1 MLLRHSLS
9 KLKGQ
14 MVWFFERTED
24 QSEFVAR
31 PGILLEHHKQKMLCD
46 ILFNNNVV
54 VIADTDV
61 MPMELWDEDLERKN
75 GSLEIPGKRP
85 RKHDRNSL
93 K

>member
-1 MLLRHSLS
+1 MLLRYSLNE
-9 KLKGQ
+9 LKGH

-24 QSEFVAR
+24 QSEFVAK

-46 ILFNNNVV
+46 ILFNNEII

-61 MPMELWDEDLERKN
+61 MQMEVWDENLERENRQMEKTA
-75 GSLEIPGKRP
+75 KRT
-85 RKHDRNSL
+85 RGCDRTSL

>member
-1 MLLRHSLS
+1 MLLRHSLNE
-9 KLKGQ
+9 LKGH

-24 QSEFVAR
+24 QSEFVAK

-46 ILFNNNVV
+46 ILFNNEII

-61 MPMELWDEDLERKN
+61 MQMEVWDENLERKN
-75 GSLEIPGKRP
+75 GSLEASRKRA
-85 RKHDRNSL
+85 REHDRNSL